1 MSFIKAL
8 FGYSK
13 DYKITKFNGLQVNL
27 INNKEMFFE
36 KRIQELSSGLTQP

>member
-8 FGYSK
+8 VGYSK
-13 DYKITKFNGLQVNL
+13 DNIITKFNALQVNL
-27 INNKEMFFE
+27 INKEMFFE